1 MLKFHWKI
9 WQFSPPAIV
18 LFIIL
23 AVKFLRTQCNA
34 SEITYSEPT
43 SDFIMLSDS
52 ASYADG
58 TILLHLRGGENM
70 TETFND
76 KIISI
81 RLVFPNGT
89 ITALDVN
96 TTLIPNYNDT
106 FTTTYALSENNIFI
120 TYITDTETR
129 IGNKSAIISDWSGN
143 IVYGPIILTESNV
156 YKEGLVLNTNPTKG
170 FLWAQ
175 GFEKNVKWFQF
186 TSPDEKGHINQINN
200 DSISLGANMNL
211 NVFHLFPT
219 VDENYGVAL
228 TARNTRKVTYS
239 EDNSTI
245 PLQPEWYT
253 FVSLVYPEVE
263 HTSQP
268 LLIYQTSTNL
278 KSLEICDCGSHY
290 DSSGYTCILLGQEN
304 KGNTTL
310 SAFMKV
316 SFYSSGSINTI
327 EQFNIE
333 GDGNKTINQ
342 SWIYK
347 IRPMYYGGYVTINL
361 NLTNKSI
368 LGLIY
373 NRNGTFRQYWSLPDN
388 MPLDEFVSQGV
399 LPNNT
404 LWLAYHHLISSE
416 TWTLISTP
424 LPRLMVDD
432 LGFENPNIV
441 NVEPSGKKIDI
452 MATDRINI
460 TYQYPLALSTANIS
474 IYQYRDGAND
484 LLRQTFSSRSD
495 LCTLINNT
503 FTISCQVF
511 PTTFNRWNTSYYV
524 LVDNNFVKTSGVNEP
539 LYGIKRHRWNITTKA
554 ETSDNTYADSTMALV
569 RLTPE
574 GTRQFNALPSPGKT
588 EFVKQLQYQLAET
601 IPIESSRLKA
611 TNRHQADGKS
621 NNQRLLQFQVR
632 STKDLDELNVKD
644 IIFAA
649 NGLIMN
655 KKMTALANYNLTNL
669 LDEQFGFQ
677 QIPNLW
683 YEIRYKLAIASGFL
697 FLLFISYLI
706 ARRKNKEANNIVI
719 FRFAL
724 AIVDLVFDT
733 LFIIENSRDVPWL
746 YTPRKWNKVASA
758 FTILASSNVEV
769 LKILSSQLFGFDMFS
784 APFTAKTEVWIFW
797 GSTVNILIEDV
808 PQLLIQILYLR
819 STVSY
824 SIIPLSTLIVTS
836 VVLLNNIISKTFDF
850 VIKNQKMMVMA
861 NGILIDGED
870 EDEDED
876 EDDSNEF

>member
-1 MLKFHWKI
+1 ML
-9 WQFSPPAIV
+9 
-18 LFIIL
+18 
-23 AVKFLRTQCNA
+23 
-34 SEITYSEPT
+34 Y
-43 SDFIMLSDS
+43 DS

-58 TILLHLRGGENM
+58 TVLLHLYRKENM

-81 RLVFPNGT
+81 RLVLPNGT
-89 ITALDVN
+89 ITAPDVN
-96 TTLIPNYNDT
+96 VTLIPNYNESLT
-106 FTTTYALSENNIFI
+106 FIYPLWKNYIFI

-143 IVYGPIILTESNV
+143 IVYGPIELTESNV
-156 YKEGLVLNTNPTKG
+156 YKEVLVLNTNPTKG

-186 TSPDEKGHINQINN
+186 TPPDEKGHIKQDKNGTIFPQKNT
-200 DSISLGANMNL
+200 DLFRFK
-211 NVFHLFPT
+211 VFPT
-219 VDENYGVAL
+219 VDENYGIAL

-268 LLIYQTSTNL
+268 LLIYQTIMNL

-388 MPLDEFVSQGV
+388 MPLKKFMGQGV

-404 LWLAYHHLISSE
+404 LWLAYHHLKSKES
-416 TWTLISTP
+416 WTLISSP

-441 NVEPSGKKIDI
+441 NVEPFGKKIDV
-452 MATDRINI
+452 MATDQINI
-460 TYQYPLALSTANIS
+460 TYKYPLASSTANIS

-511 PTTFNRWNTSYYV
+511 PTTFNKRDTSYYV
-524 LVDNNFVKTSGVNEP
+524 LVDNNFVKTSSANEP
-539 LYGIKRHRWNITTKA
+539 LYGIKSHFWNITTQAGK
-554 ETSDNTYADSTMALV
+554 DSTMALV

-588 EFVKQLQYQLAET
+588 EFIKQLQYQLAET

-621 NNQRLLQFQVR
+621 NKQRLLQFQVR

-683 YEIRYKLAIASGFL
+683 YEIRYKLAIASGCF
-697 FLLFISYLI
+697 FLLCIFYLI
-706 ARRKNKEANNIVI
+706 ACRKKQKANNMII
-719 FRFAL
+719 FRFVL

-746 YTPRKWNKVASA
+746 YAPSIIFFSFPIAFNSIMAYFIMAQQTKDEEFNQWFRKWNKVASA
-758 FTILASSNVEV
+758 FTILAGSNIEV

-797 GSTVNILIEDV
+797 GSTVNILIEDI

-836 VVLLNNIISKTFDF
+836 VVLLNNIISKTFDLF
-850 VIKNQKMMVMA
+850 IMYCGGRIYQQASEMIGPTSKTNHMMPISPRPSSEIE
-861 NGILIDGED
+861 G
-870 EDEDED
+870 
-876 EDDSNEF
+876 